1 MVEEVEVETEEAGFR
16 EGGIKVVVVAT
27 RIEVAATLVVMM
39 TEAVEVVIKTEVVAI
54 KLKVEDME
62 GVTIVEVGT
71 RIEGVVMEV
80 ATRIKGDIRIEEV
93 VVVMAGATRIEGVG
107 EGGVVVAEGETITI
121 DIFNCLF
128 PSFICDSL

>member
-1 MVEEVEVETEEAGFR
+1 VVEEEEDFRVVEEVEVETEEAGFR

-62 GVTIVEVGT
+62 GVT

-80 ATRIKGDIRIEEV
+80 ATRIEEV

-121 DIFNCLF
+121 DVFNCLF